1 MLDKVKQFKW
11 LIVLSLFLLAIPL
24 YFVYNHSQ
32 QSSAL
37 KEAFEKNKRIE
48 VLQRLMA
55 SEKYASDIRKA
66 GYIIP
71 PDGAIRLDGG
81 IDSIEIKG
89 GIDLKISNPG
99 RNEVTVLFETTAKE
113 EKIDVYYILDNQLT
127 IKRSYY
133 SNISNQKIKESVDI
147 SQAEEERLLKIVQK
161 VLEDFMEKM
170 YQTLY
175 GQFTRE
181 SNFLLNTMSYEQL
194 GVLRNFSRKR
204 YRR

>member
-1 MLDKVKQFKW
+1 MSDKLKQFKW
-11 LIVLSLFLLAIPL
+11 LIVLFLFLLAIPS
-24 YFVYNHSQ
+24 YFAYNHFR
-32 QSSAL
+32 QSSTL
-37 KEAFEKNKRIE
+37 KEAFEKNERIE

-55 SEKYASDIRKA
+55 SGKYASDIRKA
-66 GYIIP
+66 GYVVP

-89 GIDLKISNPG
+89 DIDLKISNPG

-147 SQAEEERLLKIVQK
+147 SQSEEDRLLKIIK
-161 VLEDFMEKM
+161 KELEDFMEKM

-175 GQFTRE
+175 G
-181 SNFLLNTMSYEQL
+181 
-194 GVLRNFSRKR
+194 
-204 YRR
+204 

>member
-66 GYIIP
+66 GYTIP

-99 RNEVTVLFETTAKE
+99 RNEVTVLFETTVKE

-133 SNISNQKIKESVDI
+133 SDISNQKIKESVEI

-161 VLEDFMEKM
+161 ELEAFMEKM

-175 GQFTRE
+175 G
-181 SNFLLNTMSYEQL
+181 
-194 GVLRNFSRKR
+194 
-204 YRR
+204 